1 MKVYYIFD
9 RRHIASRL
17 REAPVELRIYFGKQK
32 GKFIAT
38 GIKLYANQWD
48 KMVVNRVDAIQLNRQ
63 LHLFK
68 KKYEDAIHS
77 MKVDGLEIN
86 LENFNEY
93 IAPKKNMPDNFID
106 FLYEELQ
113 NSNIRD
119 STKRQHLV
127 AFQALERFEKIKSF
141 SSLTLR
147 NIELFDNFIR
157 NEEKRTQTTI
167 FGYHKRIKP
176 YVCKA
181 YRLGYITENPYL
193 KFKNDREQYKER
205 VALNED
211 ELKLLQEIK
220 LPQKLDKIRDLFVF
234 QCFTGLSYVDTQLFD
249 FEKEAVKGKDLYFID
264 SRRYKTGTEFYAP
277 ILPPAMNVLKKYKKK
292 LPIISNEKYNDYLH
306 VVESHLGLNKPL
318 TSHVA
323 RHTFATTVALA
334 HDVPIE
340 SVSKMLGHKDIK
352 TTQIYAKVLKS
363 TIERNVMQKML

>member
-249 FEKEAVKGKDLYFID
+249 FEKD
-264 SRRYKTGTEFYAP
+264 SEINF
-277 ILPPAMNVLKKYKKK
+277 
-292 LPIISNEKYNDYLH
+292 
-306 VVESHLGLNKPL
+306 
-318 TSHVA
+318 
-323 RHTFATTVALA
+323 
-334 HDVPIE
+334 
-340 SVSKMLGHKDIK
+340 
-352 TTQIYAKVLKS
+352 
-363 TIERNVMQKML
+363 